1 MGLFSRAMTLIKTK
15 INDLLERSEDPR
27 QTLEYSYE
35 RQRELLQQVR
45 RGLVEVA
52 TSKARLELQAQKI
65 RDQVPKLDD
74 QARRALAAGREDLAR
89 VALQRKQVAQAELT
103 GLEQQ
108 SNDVMGEEQKLT
120 LAEQRL
126 QAKIEAF
133 RTRREVVSA
142 RYTAAE
148 AQVRIN
154 EALSGVSEELADVG
168 LALERA
174 EDKTERLQARA
185 SAIDQLV
192 ESGVLEDLSLPSGD
206 TVERELAKI
215 GAAQAVD
222 EELAAMKRQLGAPEP
237 QRQLGSGDAS

>member
-215 GAAQAVD
+215 GAGQAV
-222 EELAAMKRQLGAPEP
+222 G
-237 QRQLGSGDAS
+237 

>member
-89 VALQRKQVAQAELT
+89 VDLLALQGDPGGADGPR
-103 GLEQQ
+103 
-108 SNDVMGEEQKLT
+108 
-120 LAEQRL
+120 
-126 QAKIEAF
+126 
-133 RTRREVVSA
+133 
-142 RYTAAE
+142 AAE
-148 AQVRIN
+148 KRCDGRGAK
-154 EALSGVSEELADVG
+154 AHPG
-168 LALERA
+168 RA
-174 EDKTERLQARA
+174 A
-185 SAIDQLV
+185 SPGQD
-192 ESGVLEDLSLPSGD
+192 
-206 TVERELAKI
+206 
-215 GAAQAVD
+215 
-222 EELAAMKRQLGAPEP
+222 
-237 QRQLGSGDAS
+237 

>member
-1 MGLFSRAMTLIKTK
+1 MGLFSRSMTLLRAKV
-15 INDLLERSEDPR
+15 NDLLDRAEDPR

-52 TSKARLELQAQKI
+52 TSKVRLEMQAGKL
-65 RDQVPKLDD
+65 RDSIPKVED

-89 VALQRKQVAQAELT
+89 VALQRKQVALTELT

-108 SNDVMGEEQKLT
+108 INEVLAEEQKLS
-120 LAEQRL
+120 LAEQRM
-126 QAKIEAF
+126 QAKMEAF

-148 AQVRIN
+148 AQVRIG

-174 EDKTERLQARA
+174 EDKTQKLQARA
-185 SAIDQLV
+185 SAIDSLV
-192 ESGVLEDLSLPSGD
+192 ESGVLEDMSLPSGD
-206 TVERELAKI
+206 VVERELTKI
-215 GAAQAVD
+215 GAASAVD
-222 EELAAMKRQLGAPEP
+222 DELAAMRRELGAPP
-237 QRQLGSGDAS
+237 PTPQLGSGS

>member
-52 TSKARLELQAQKI
+52 TSKARLGLKAQKI

-108 SNDVMGEEQKLT
+108 TNDVLGEEQKLT
-120 LAEQRL
+120 MAEQRL

-154 EALSGVSEELADVG
+154 EALSGVSEELPDVPF
-168 LALERA
+168 AL
-174 EDKTERLQARA
+174 
-185 SAIDQLV
+185 
-192 ESGVLEDLSLPSGD
+192 P
-206 TVERELAKI
+206 
-215 GAAQAVD
+215 
-222 EELAAMKRQLGAPEP
+222 
-237 QRQLGSGDAS
+237 